1 MGGIQNMKRALLMTL
16 VLMLAVGMV
25 LTGCSAPS
33 ESSAPAE
40 SSAPVEESVAPA
52 EESAS
57 VEPSDVVEESR
68 SAFSTELMASEADT
82 TPVEPAD
89 LPISGIGPEVT
100 TDVKAK
106 ESYKIAIIVKN
117 TTNPFLLKSIAGAEK
132 AAADMGFECISL
144 APATQDS
151 LEDQVKIIEDAIQQG
166 VKGIILHPIDSN
178 GIMPA
183 IRKCDEAGIP
193 VACIGT
199 PAANETFLRTGVD
212 YTSTGVTIATMVAE
226 KIGGEGKLII
236 LEGPPGAQN
245 AQERLAGIKQALEN
259 YPNIEVVASQTTNF
273 KRTEGMQVTENLL
286 QKYPDVDAIIGCNDE
301 SSLGAIQALK
311 AAGLE
316 GKVVIG
322 SFDGNQDGSAAI
334 EAGEMYATY
343 NVDPVGST
351 YLAAAYIVQFLND
364 GTMPPKYFVPFPSTL
379 QEPVI
384 TAENIDNYISNIAW
398 WK

>member
-1 MGGIQNMKRALLMTL
+1 MKRALLLTL
-16 VLMLAVGMV
+16 VLMLAVGMI

-40 SSAPVEESVAPA
+40 SSPAASESAAPSEESAPA
-52 EESAS
+52 ETSEEAA
-57 VEPSDVVEESR
+57 PQESR
-68 SAFSTELMASEADT
+68 SAFSTDLLASEADT
-82 TPVEPAD
+82 TPVDPAD
-89 LPISGIGPEVT
+89 LPVSGIGPEVT
-100 TDVKAK
+100 TDVKAN
-106 ESYKIAIIVKN
+106 ESYKIAIVVKN

-151 LEDQVKIIEDAIQQG
+151 LEEQVKLIEDAIQQG
-166 VKGIILHPIDSN
+166 VQGIILHPIDSN

-199 PAANETFLRTGVD
+199 PAANETFMRTGVD
-212 YTSTGVTIATMVAE
+212 YTSTGVTIAKMVAE
-226 KIGGEGKLII
+226 KIGGKGKLII

-245 AQERLAGIKQALEN
+245 AQERLAGIKQALAD
-259 YPNIEVVASQTTNF
+259 YPDIEIVASQTTNF

-286 QKYPDVDAIIGCNDE
+286 QKYPDVNAIIGCNDE

-322 SFDGNQDGSAAI
+322 SFDGNQDGSAAVQ
-334 EAGEMYATY
+334 AGEMYATY

>member
-1 MGGIQNMKRALLMTL
+1 MKKALLTTL
-16 VLMLAVGMV
+16 VLMLAVSMV

-33 ESSAPAE
+33 QSSAPAE
-40 SSAPVEESVAPA
+40 SSAPAVESSAPA
-52 EESAS
+52 EDSAPAEQS
-57 VEPSDVVEESR
+57 EDVQETR
-68 SAFSTELMASEADT
+68 SAFSTDLLASEADT
-82 TPVEPAD
+82 TPVDPAD
-89 LPISGIGPEVT
+89 LPIKGIGPEVT
-100 TDVKAK
+100 TDVKAN
-106 ESYKIAIIVKN
+106 ESYKIAIVVKN

-132 AAADMGFECISL
+132 AGKDMGFECISL

-151 LEDQVKIIEDAIQQG
+151 LEDQVKLIEDAIQQG
-166 VKGIILHPIDSN
+166 VQGIILHPIDSN

-199 PAANETFLRTGVD
+199 PAANETFMRTGVD
-212 YTSTGVTIATMVAE
+212 YTETGETIAKMVAE
-226 KIGGEGKLII
+226 KIGGKGKLII

-245 AQERLAGIKQALEN
+245 AQERLAGMHKTLDK
-259 YPNIEVVASQTTNF
+259 YPDIEVVASQTTNF

-286 QKYPDVDAIIGCNDE
+286 QKYADVDAILACNDE
-301 SSLGAIQALK
+301 SALGAIQALK

-334 EAGEMYATY
+334 KAGEMYATY

-364 GTMPPKYFVPFPSTL
+364 GSMPPKYFVPFPSTL

-384 TAENIDNYISNIAW
+384 TADNIDNYISNIAW

>member
-1 MGGIQNMKRALLMTL
+1 MKRAMLLTL
-16 VLMLAVGMV
+16 VLMLAVGMA

-40 SSAPVEESVAPA
+40 SSAAVSESAAPADESAPA
-52 EESAS
+52 ETSEEAA
-57 VEPSDVVEESR
+57 PQESR
-68 SAFSTELMASEADT
+68 SAFSTDLLASEADT
-82 TPVEPAD
+82 TPVDPAE
-89 LPISGIGPEVT
+89 LPITGIGPEVT
-100 TDVKAK
+100 TDVKAN
-106 ESYKIAIIVKN
+106 ESYKIAIVVKN
-117 TTNPFLLKSIAGAEK
+117 TTNPFLLKSIVGAEK

-151 LEDQVKIIEDAIQQG
+151 LEDQVKLIEDAIQQG
-166 VKGIILHPIDSN
+166 VQGIILHPIDSN

-199 PAANETFLRTGVD
+199 PAANETFMRTGVD
-212 YTSTGVTIATMVAE
+212 YTETGVTIATMVAE
-226 KIGGEGKLII
+226 KLGGKGKLII

-245 AQERLAGIKQALEN
+245 AQERLAGIKKALES
-259 YPNIEVVASQTTNF
+259 YPDIEVVASQTTNF

-286 QKYPDVDAIIGCNDE
+286 QKYPDVNAIIGCNDE

-334 EAGEMYATY
+334 KAGEMYATY

-351 YLAAAYIVQFLND
+351 YLAAAYIVKFLND

-384 TAENIDNYISNIAW
+384 TAENIDNYIDKIAW

>member
-1 MGGIQNMKRALLMTL
+1 MKRALLLTL
-16 VLMLAVGMV
+16 VLMLAVGMI

-40 SSAPVEESVAPA
+40 SSAAVSESAAPS
-52 EESAS
+52 ESAS
-57 VEPSDVVEESR
+57 ADTSEEAAPQESR
-68 SAFSTELMASEADT
+68 SAFSTDLMASEADT
-82 TPVEPAD
+82 TPVDPAD

-100 TDVKAK
+100 TDVKAN
-106 ESYKIAIIVKN
+106 ESYKIAIVVKN

-151 LEDQVKIIEDAIQQG
+151 LEEQVKLIEDAIQQG
-166 VKGIILHPIDSN
+166 VQGIILHPIDSN

-199 PAANETFLRTGVD
+199 PAANETFMRTGVD

-226 KIGGEGKLII
+226 KLGGKGKLII

-245 AQERLAGIKQALEN
+245 AQERLAGIKQALAN
-259 YPNIEVVASQTTNF
+259 YPDIEVVASQTTNF

-286 QKYPDVDAIIGCNDE
+286 QKYPDVNAIIGCNDE

-322 SFDGNQDGSAAI
+322 SFDGNQDGSAAV